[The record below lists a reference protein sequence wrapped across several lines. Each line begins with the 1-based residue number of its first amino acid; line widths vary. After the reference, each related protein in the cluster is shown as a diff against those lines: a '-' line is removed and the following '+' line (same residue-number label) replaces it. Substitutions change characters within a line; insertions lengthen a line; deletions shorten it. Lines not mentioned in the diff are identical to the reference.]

1 VSQRVDIELDWDQFD
16 RIRVQLGTGF
26 MRVFGYFQE
35 DGEKAVAT
43 IEEAVRTN
51 NAAAIVL
58 PANKLK
64 CDAGDFGATALES
77 LAEDIEFQARD
88 CVEWRVD
95 TRSII
100 EHVVKLRPL
109 FEATIEE
116 VDASSNP
123 LARRREPRSSI
134 G

>member
-1 VSQRVDIELDWDQFD
+1 MQPGVEVDLDWDRFD
-16 RIRVQLGTGF
+16 RIRVQLGTGY

-35 DGEKAVAT
+35 DGEKAVAI

-64 CDAGDFGATALES
+64 CDAGDFGAYALET

-95 TRSII
+95 TVSIV

-109 FEATIEE
+109 FEATIAEI
-116 VDASSNP
+116 DASSNP
-123 LARRREPRSSI
+123 LAQRRGSRFRA
-134 G
+134 